1 MREASLEQSLLVE
14 YCQLIANTQKKKKNI
29 YIYIYRMAKFIRV
42 CQYNVALNPDDLFGQ
57 PIIYIYIYR
66 KRPASLLPL

>member
-1 MREASLEQSLLVE
+1 
-14 YCQLIANTQKKKKNI
+14 
-29 YIYIYRMAKFIRV
+29 MAKFIRV

-57 PIIYIYIYR
+57 SILYIYIYIYW